1 MRNRIILMPLILICI
16 FSAGCGLPQ
25 PANSVDAFS
34 DPASVS
40 TPSTAVSAL
49 PPAVEESVSSE
60 PVNSFSEFLS
70 ADDSQPVTIES
81 YLQEKQTWSD
91 GKTGIFLQDEEG
103 AYYVYNLPCTMEEY
117 LDLNPGQRL
126 RIRGYKTDFSGELQ
140 LTDASFSVLNGS
152 YLADPYDVTE
162 IFGSDELYLYLNRRI
177 RLTGLTVESMFDGTS
192 AFYYGWDNT
201 GNVEK
206 ESDLYFTA
214 SNSSETC
221 TFLVKT
227 QLRGTDSEA
236 YRTVQNLRIGD
247 TVNLEGILSWY
258 NGPQPLVTSITVISG
273 SR

>member
-1 MRNRIILMPLILICI
+1 MIRKPVLVLLTVYVLC
-16 FSAGCGLPQ
+16 SGCGLPQ
-25 PANSVDAFS
+25 QANTGDAFS
-34 DPASVS
+34 DSNLRADTDPLEQPAVS
-40 TPSTAVSAL
+40 TDQLNSADGQ
-49 PPAVEESVSSE
+49 AMTFAEY
-60 PVNSFSEFLS
+60 LS
-70 ADDSQPVTIES
+70 AGYEQPVTVES

-117 LDLNPGQRL
+117 RDLNPGQRL

-214 SNSSETC
+214 SKSGETC

-258 NGPQPLVTSITVISG
+258 NGPQPLVTSITVISR